1 LTDTKL
7 SRYSSL
13 IFLAICFGFSWLL
26 FLPNVLADSALTT
39 TGLLAARILA
49 SFGPAL
55 AAIAAVWVREGKSS
69 VTRLFKSA
77 VDFSGKGRWILAAV
91 LIAVLAILV
100 PLVFLVYTRGLSL
113 APITAS
119 SWLRLLPDFILSLL
133 LFGSIADEIG
143 WRGYLLP
150 SLQQSCTAFSASL
163 IIGLLWGLWQM
174 PTYFFQGVIEFHLS
188 PVWLIIETIAL
199 SIILTW
205 LYNSSKSLAVTIV
218 FNGVFRT
225 LTQFFMPLMEVTN
238 NAVQFQQLYSG
249 VLVNAA
255 LIILLFCGGKTLV
268 FSYQPRR
275 SGDRR

>member
-1 LTDTKL
+1 MTDTKL

-100 PLVFLVYTRGLSL
+100 P
-113 APITAS
+113 
-119 SWLRLLPDFILSLL
+119 
-133 LFGSIADEIG
+133 
-143 WRGYLLP
+143 
-150 SLQQSCTAFSASL
+150 FS
-163 IIGLLWGLWQM
+163 
-174 PTYFFQGVIEFHLS
+174 V
-188 PVWLIIETIAL
+188 
-199 SIILTW
+199 
-205 LYNSSKSLAVTIV
+205 
-218 FNGVFRT
+218 
-225 LTQFFMPLMEVTN
+225 
-238 NAVQFQQLYSG
+238 SG
-249 VLVNAA
+249 VYAGIIASPNYCFFLAA
-255 LIILLFCGGKTLV
+255 FT
-268 FSYQPRR
+268 S
-275 SGDRR
+275 